1 MINFFIQQFFN
12 LLDYVYIN
20 LHIVDLITKIS
31 DLITTANT
39 YMSNWN
45 KFVEIVYFIL
55 GKPFTMLIVTTGSI
69 VIVAKI
75 IFAIVNL
82 VGQFIP

>member
-31 DLITTANT
+31 DLISTANT

-45 KFVEIVYFIL
+45 RFVEIVYFIL

-75 IFAIVNL
+75 IMAIVNL

>member
-31 DLITTANT
+31 DLISTANT

-45 KFVEIVYFIL
+45 SFVQIVYFIL
-55 GKPFTMLIVTTGSI
+55 GKPFTMLIITTGSI

-75 IFAIVNL
+75 IMAIVNL